1 MSDVV
6 EINVVV
12 ERLKER
18 KEEVRE
24 TFHFDTILIFPWF
37 HWHCFY
43 GIITAGV
50 NVTNDMT
57 RYTRSTV
64 VVLVYFFH
72 LFSFLL
78 KTAGRR

>member
-18 KEEVRE
+18 EEEVRE
-24 TFHFDTILIFPWF
+24 TFHFDTSSFFPWL

-43 GIITAGV
+43 EIVTAGV
-50 NVTNDMT
+50 NVTNDVT
-57 RYTRSTV
+57 QYTRNNV
-64 VVLVYFFH
+64 AVLVYFFH